1 MPELFEAAIVEKRN
15 VLNELRSNNMTLQEL
30 RFFSIYLSKI
40 NPWDIS
46 TRTVRFPLSDFQRIM
61 GFGRLNIAQ
70 LKASTDSL
78 LCKIVHLPT
87 ERGGYTSFQLFNEC
101 TVDKDDAGEWY
112 VEINAH
118 DKALPLM
125 FEFKNRYFTYEL
137 WNALRL
143 RSPNQVRMYEILKQ
157 YEKIGSREVTVQELR
172 ELLGIGANEYSGRTG
187 WSDFKKKV
195 LDSCQQALK
204 ETTDICYTYERGKA
218 GKGGKWLTVVFWIR
232 KNEDYIDQ
240 LTLSEFISMQPD
252 PEPFSAPDD
261 QTQQLEG
268 QLTFDIQPEHISEAD
283 AADVTAKYSSEQLAD
298 LAEACGYEF
307 SDEEMQLIYNILLRI
322 RIPKDPETGSLSWGR
337 IFYLQEKYAALNAA
351 ASKKSK
357 TGVNSIR
364 NRFKYFLRMLEED
377 TFRPAAFTEQA
388 DV

>member
-101 TVDKDDAGEWY
+101 TVDKDDDGEWY

-240 LTLSEFISMQPD
+240 LTLSEFISMQPE

-261 QTQQLEG
+261 QAQQLEG